1 MIALIGATGRVGRH
15 VAERL
20 AATDVEVRALV
31 RRPDAADLPA
41 ALVAADLTDPPAV
54 RAALAGAERLLL
66 ITPGG
71 PAQEQLEATAID
83 AATAA
88 GVARIVKLS
97 GGAPTLGP
105 NGVTPTSVGHWRS
118 EQRIER
124 AGLGFTFL
132 RPSFFMQNLLET
144 VAPLAARGGIVVDP
158 FAGAPIAMVD
168 ARDVAACAAAAL
180 LDPAPTDQAWQLT
193 GPHPVTLAQIA
204 EHLGL
209 RRRSIQPRLVG
220 RALARRG
227 ADPHAVDHAV
237 RMAAYF
243 AAGTD
248 GHPTDHVRRLTG
260 AAPRSIESFLDE
272 HVDQFAP
279 ATPLARALAHHAT
292 KETR

>member
-15 VAERL
+15 VAEQL
-20 AATDVEVRALV
+20 AAAEVEVRALV
-31 RRPDAADLPA
+31 RRPAEAGLPVA
-41 ALVAADLTDPPAV
+41 SVAADLTDPPTV
-54 RAALAGAERLLL
+54 RAALAGAVRLLL
-66 ITPGG
+66 VTPGG

-88 GVARIVKLS
+88 GVRHIVKIS

-118 EQRIER
+118 ERRIER
-124 AGLGFTFL
+124 TGLGFTFL

-144 VAPLAARGGIVVDP
+144 VAPLASRGGIVVDP
-158 FAGAPIAMVD
+158 FGGAPIAMVD
-168 ARDVAACAAAAL
+168 VRDIAACAAAAL
-180 LDPAPTDQAWQLT
+180 LNPAPSDQTWQLT
-193 GPHPVTLAQIA
+193 GPRPVTLTRLAA
-204 EHLGL
+204 LLGS
-209 RRRSIQPRLVG
+209 RHRSIPPRLVG
-220 RALARRG
+220 RALARRD

-243 AAGTD
+243 AAGSD

-260 AAPRSIESFLDE
+260 AAPRSIEAFLDE
-272 HVDQFAP
+272 HRDQFAP
-279 ATPLARALAHHAT
+279 ATPLARALAHHAP